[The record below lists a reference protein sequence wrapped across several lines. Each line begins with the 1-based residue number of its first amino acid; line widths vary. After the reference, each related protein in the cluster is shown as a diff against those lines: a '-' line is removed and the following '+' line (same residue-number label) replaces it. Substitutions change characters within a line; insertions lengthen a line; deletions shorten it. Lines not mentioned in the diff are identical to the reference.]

1 MNGENPFTGIIIGVI
16 NMTYDLN
23 EMIKLVNRAN
33 FRLRNLE
40 NTTRVNSVGNNVSFA
55 DYSRTYEHLT
65 TVKDVAFN
73 TETGRNMF
81 TDASDKVRF
90 SRPSKAWTQS
100 DLAMLKVQLD
110 AVLNDKALTTVTVIK
125 QHAKKL
131 VKEKQAQNMN
141 EAYDILGAGSK
152 GNWLFNE
159 MMKEN
164 FESDVI
170 QSTFDEFRSEGQKVT
185 DISYSD
191 MLTKVTEKKINSRD
205 GEQFKAKM
213 IVTSEG
219 NDFVRRYETT
229 TGKEFP
235 WFNQSQMSELENMLD
250 DKYTNLTD
258 YLLQNKISY
267 VNYNVVKKSIED
279 EGDK

>member
-1 MNGENPFTGIIIGVI
+1 
-16 NMTYDLN
+16 MTYNLTD
-23 EMIKLVNRAN
+23 MIKLVDRAN

-40 NTTRVNSVGNNVSFA
+40 RTTRVNSVGNTVSFA
-55 DYSRTYEHLT
+55 DYSRTYEQLE

-73 TETGRNMF
+73 SETGRNMF
-81 TDASDKVRF
+81 TDATDKVRF

-110 AVLNDKALTTVTVIK
+110 AVLNDKALSTVSSIK
-125 QHAKKL
+125 SHVKKL
-131 VKEKQAQNMN
+131 VKEKQAKDIQ
-141 EAYDILGAGSK
+141 EAYDILGAGSR

-164 FESDVI
+164 FESDVV
-170 QSTFDEFRSEGQKVT
+170 QSTFDEFRQLGKTVT

-191 MLTKVTEKKINSRD
+191 MLNKVVVKKINSSD

-213 IVTSEG
+213 ITTNEG
-219 NDFVRRYETT
+219 HDFVRRYETT

-235 WFNQSQMSELENMLD
+235 WFNEGQMNELENMLD
-250 DKYTNLTD
+250 AKYANLTD

-267 VNYNVVKKSIED
+267 VNYNVVKKSIER

>member
-1 MNGENPFTGIIIGVI
+1 
-16 NMTYDLN
+16 MTYNLN
-23 EMIKLVNRAN
+23 DMIKLVNRAN

-40 NTTRVNSVGNNVSFA
+40 NTTRINEAGNEVSFA
-55 DYSRTYEHLT
+55 DYSRTYEHL
-65 TVKDVAFN
+65 KDVKTDFGGVFN
-73 TETGRNMF
+73 VETGRNMF
-81 TDASDKVRF
+81 TEATDKLRF
-90 SRPSKAWTQS
+90 SRPSNAWTQS

-110 AVLNDKALTTVTVIK
+110 AVLNDKALTTVTVLK

-131 VKEKQAQNMN
+131 VKEKQAQNMDD
-141 EAYDILGAGSK
+141 AYNILGAGSK

-159 MMKEN
+159 MQKED

-170 QSTFDEFRSEGQKVT
+170 QSTFDEFRAEGQKVT

-205 GEQFKAKM
+205 GEQFKARM

-235 WFNQSQMSELENMLD
+235 WFSQGQMSELENMLD

>member
-1 MNGENPFTGIIIGVI
+1 
-16 NMTYDLN
+16 MTYNLN
-23 EMIKLVNRAN
+23 DMIKLVNRAN

-40 NTTRVNSVGNNVSFA
+40 NTTRINEAGKEVSFA

-65 TVKDVAFN
+65 DVKTDFGGVFN
-73 TETGRNMF
+73 AETGRNMF
-81 TDASDKVRF
+81 TDATDKLRF
-90 SRPSKAWTQS
+90 SRPSKSWTQS

-110 AVLNDKALTTVTVIK
+110 AVLNDKALTTVTVLK

-131 VKEKQAQNMN
+131 VKEKQAQNMDD
-141 EAYDILGAGSK
+141 AYNILHAGSK

-159 MMKEN
+159 MQRED

-170 QSTFDEFRSEGQKVT
+170 QSTFDEFRAEGQKVT

-205 GEQFKAKM
+205 GEQFKARM

-219 NDFVRRYETT
+219 NDFVRRYETI

-235 WFNQSQMSELENMLD
+235 WFSQGQMSELENMLD

-279 EGDK
+279 EGEK

>member
-1 MNGENPFTGIIIGVI
+1 
-16 NMTYDLN
+16 MTYNLN
-23 EMIKLVNRAN
+23 DMIKLVNRAN

-40 NTTRVNSVGNNVSFA
+40 NTTRINEAGNEVSFA
-55 DYSRTYEHLT
+55 DYSRTYEHL
-65 TVKDVAFN
+65 KDVRDDEGVFN
-73 TETGRNMF
+73 AETGRNMF
-81 TDASDKVRF
+81 TDATDKLRF

-110 AVLNDKALTTVTVIK
+110 AVLNDKALTTVTVLK

-131 VKEKQAQNMN
+131 VKEKQAQNMDD
-141 EAYDILGAGSK
+141 AYNILHAGSR

-159 MMKEN
+159 MLKGDV
-164 FESDVI
+164 FESDVV
-170 QSTFDEFRSEGQKVT
+170 QSTFDEFRAEGQKVT

-205 GEQFKAKM
+205 GEQFKARL
-213 IVTSEG
+213 IVSVNEG
-219 NDFVRRYETT
+219 HDFVRRYEAM

-235 WFNQSQMSELENMLD
+235 WFSQGQMSELENMLD

-258 YLLQNKISY
+258 YLFQNKISY

>member
-1 MNGENPFTGIIIGVI
+1 MA
-16 NMTYDLN
+16 YDLN

-40 NTTRVNSVGNNVSFA
+40 NTTRINSVGNKVSFA
-55 DYSRTYEHLT
+55 DYSRTYEHLKNDI
-65 TVKDVAFN
+65 KDVAFN
-73 TETGRNMF
+73 EETGRNMF
-81 TDASDKVRF
+81 TDATDKVRF

-131 VKEKQAQNMN
+131 VKEKQAQNMDD
-141 EAYDILGAGSK
+141 AYNILGAGSK

-159 MMKEN
+159 MKRED

-170 QSTFDEFRSEGQKVT
+170 QSTFDEFRAEGQKVT

-205 GEQFKAKM
+205 GEQFKARM

-235 WFNQSQMSELENMLD
+235 WFNEGQMSELENMLD

>member
-1 MNGENPFTGIIIGVI
+1 
-16 NMTYDLN
+16 MTYDLN

-40 NTTRVNSVGNNVSFA
+40 NTTRVNGVGNKVSFA
-55 DYSRTYEHLT
+55 DYSRTYEQLT
-65 TVKDVAFN
+65 AVKDVAFN

-81 TDASDKVRF
+81 TDATDKLRF
-90 SRPSKAWTQS
+90 SRPSNAWTQS

-110 AVLNDKALTTVTVIK
+110 TILNDKALSTVSSIK
-125 QHAKKL
+125 SHVKKL
-131 VKEKQAQNMN
+131 VKENQAKDIQ
-141 EAYDILGAGSK
+141 EGYDILGAGSR

-159 MMKEN
+159 MMREN
-164 FESDVI
+164 FESDVV
-170 QSTFDEFRSEGQKVT
+170 QSTFDEFRQQGQKVT

-191 MLTKVTEKKINSRD
+191 MLTKVTEKKINSSD

-213 IVTSEG
+213 VISNEG

-235 WFNQSQMSELENMLD
+235 WFNEGQMAELENMLD
-250 DKYTNLTD
+250 AKYANLTD

-267 VNYNVVKKSIED
+267 VNYDVVKKSIKS

>member
-1 MNGENPFTGIIIGVI
+1 
-16 NMTYDLN
+16 MTYNLN
-23 EMIKLVNRAN
+23 DMIKLVNRAN

-40 NTTRVNSVGNNVSFA
+40 NTTRINSVGNEVSFA
-55 DYSRTYEHLT
+55 DYSRTYEHLKD
-65 TVKDVAFN
+65 VKDVAFN
-73 TETGRNMF
+73 EDTGRNMF
-81 TDASDKVRF
+81 TDATDKLRF

-110 AVLNDKALTTVTVIK
+110 AVLNDKALTTVTVLK

-131 VKEKQAQNMN
+131 VKEKQAQNMDD
-141 EAYDILGAGSK
+141 AYNILHAGSK

-159 MMKEN
+159 MLKGDV
-164 FESDVI
+164 FESDVV
-170 QSTFDEFRSEGQKVT
+170 QSSFDEFRAEGQKVT

-205 GEQFKAKM
+205 GEQFKARM
-213 IVTSEG
+213 ITTSEG
-219 NDFVRRYETT
+219 NDFVRRYEAM